1 MKDLKERTHR
11 FIDEL
16 GVVASKFAKNAGI
29 GHSTLYLWWS
39 GKIKLS
45 ERLERKIDEYLRRY
59 GY

>member
-1 MKDLKERTHR
+1 MEERTHK

-16 GVVASKFAKNAGI
+16 GVVTSKFARNVGI

-45 ERLERKIDEYLRRY
+45 KRLESKIDEYLKKY
-59 GY
+59 GF